1 MTGQGGAP
9 VTATKAGD
17 GEAVRPGAA
26 GATAARGAGP
36 DGRRST
42 RRSTGR
48 GALRRVLGRAVPFL
62 APRRRVL
69 LGLAGWSLLESGQTF
84 LGGYGVAKALDGGF
98 LAGRPGVGL
107 GWLAVAAV
115 AVVAGGVATNRMFHR
130 LAELVE
136 PLRDGL
142 VRRVVTGALGGLSS
156 GAGDRTAMSRLT
168 HQTEAARDGFA
179 GLVLVL
185 RSFVFTAAG
194 ALLGLLALAPALLL
208 VVLPPLAVGLVLFT
222 AALGPMAARQR
233 EFLHTDEQLA
243 QCFAEIVPGLRDVVA
258 CGAEERTVGTAE
270 ELIDAQTR
278 AARSLA
284 RWAAVRT
291 LALALS
297 AQLPIVLLLA
307 AAPWLLR
314 QGVTAGALLGA
325 LTYLTQALLP
335 ALHTLMTGLGAAG
348 TRLLV
353 ILDHLTGSPRPR
365 SGPDG
370 PADADGERL
379 PVARA
384 PRLEL
389 RSVSFAYGPGARPV
403 VDALD
408 LVVEP
413 GEHLAVVGPSGIGK
427 STLFALVA
435 GLLEPDDGDIRLDGV
450 PVRQCPG
457 RYAAA
462 YTRALIPQEAYVFT
476 GSLRE
481 NLLYLCPGGASST
494 AVESAVAAI
503 GLEPVVRRLGGLDAP
518 VGPGAL
524 SQGERQLIAL
534 TRAYLSPAR
543 LVLLDEATCHLDPAA
558 EARAEHAFA
567 ARPGTLIV
575 IAHRLTSARRASR
588 VLVLDGVHAIS
599 GSHQDLLAR
608 SELYRDLVGHWEA
621 ETSPATGSEAGTV
634 RAKDT

>member
-1 MTGQGGAP
+1 M
-9 VTATKAGD
+9 
-17 GEAVRPGAA
+17 
-26 GATAARGAGP
+26 
-36 DGRRST
+36 
-42 RRSTGR
+42 
-48 GALRRVLGRAVPFL
+48 LGRAVPFL

-84 LGGYGVAKALDGGF
+84 LGGYGVAKALDSGF
-98 LAGRPGVGL
+98 LAERPGVGI

-115 AVVAGGVATNRMFHR
+115 AIVAGGVATDRMFHR

-142 VRRVVTGALGGLSS
+142 VRRVVTGALSGLAS
-156 GAGDRTAMSRLT
+156 GAGDRRAVSRLT

-194 ALLGLLALAPALLL
+194 ALLGMLALAPALLL

-243 QCFAEIVPGLRDVVA
+243 QRFAEIVPGLRDVVA
-258 CGAEERTVGTAE
+258 CGAEARTADAAD

-353 ILDHLTGSPRPR
+353 ILDHLTGSR
-365 SGPDG
+365 SAPDG
-370 PADADGERL
+370 HPSAEPDDMDGERV
-379 PVARA
+379 PARA
-384 PRLEL
+384 PRVEL

-427 STLFALVA
+427 STLFALMA
-435 GLLEPDDGDIRLDGV
+435 GLLVPDSGEVRVAGS
-450 PVRQCPG
+450 PVRRRPG
-457 RYAAA
+457 RYTAAH
-462 YTRALIPQEAYVFT
+462 TRVLIPQEAYVFT

-481 NLLYLCPGGASST
+481 NLLYLCPDGGPGTA
-494 AVESAVAAI
+494 AVESAAAAI
-503 GLEPVVRRLGGLDAP
+503 GLAPVVHRLGGLDAP
-518 VGPGAL
+518 VDPGAL

-543 LVLLDEATCHLDPAA
+543 LVLLDEATCHLDPGA
-558 EARAEHAFA
+558 EANAEQAFA

-588 VLVLDGVHAIS
+588 VLVLDGVHAVS
-599 GSHQDLLAR
+599 GSHEDLLAR
-608 SELYRDLVGHWEA
+608 SELYRDLVGHWEG
-621 ETSPATGSEAGTV
+621 ETGPEAGGDAGTGLGAG
-634 RAKDT
+634 RATDD

>member
-1 MTGQGGAP
+1 MSAAAATAETPGQESARPEAAGAAHG
-9 VTATKAGD
+9 TR
-17 GEAVRPGAA
+17 RPGA
-26 GATAARGAGP
+26 
-36 DGRRST
+36 GR
-42 RRSTGR
+42 GR
-48 GALRRVLGRAVPFL
+48 GASRRVLGRAVPFL
-62 APRRRVL
+62 VTRRRVL

-84 LGGYGVAKALDGGF
+84 LGGYGVAMALDRGF
-98 LAGRPGVGL
+98 LDGRPGVGL
-107 GWLAVAAV
+107 AWLAVAGV
-115 AVVAGGVATNRMFHR
+115 AVVAGGVAADRMFRR
-130 LAELVE
+130 LADLVE

-142 VRRVVTGALGGLSS
+142 VRRVVTGAVRGSVS
-156 GAGDRTAMSRLT
+156 GAADRTAVSRLT

-185 RSFVFTAAG
+185 RSFVFTCAG
-194 ALLGLLALAPALLL
+194 ALLGLMALAPALLL
-208 VVLPPLAVGLVLFT
+208 VVLPPLAVGLALFA

-233 EFLHTDEQLA
+233 EFLHADEQLA
-243 QCFAEIVPGLRDVVA
+243 QRFGEIVPGLRDVVA
-258 CGAEERTVGTAE
+258 CGAQERTALAAA
-270 ELIDAQTR
+270 ELIEAQTR

-348 TRLLV
+348 ARLLV
-353 ILDHLTGSPRPR
+353 ILDHLTGGSGSGSRP
-365 SGPDG
+365 
-370 PADADGERL
+370 GERAAEEEEDAERV
-379 PVARA
+379 PVRA
-384 PRLEL
+384 PRMEL
-389 RSVSFAYGPGARPV
+389 RAVTFAYGPGARPV
-403 VDALD
+403 VDGLD

-427 STLFALVA
+427 STLFALMA
-435 GLLEPDDGDIRLDGV
+435 GLLVPDSGDIRLDGV
-450 PVRQCPG
+450 PVRQRPG
-457 RYAAA
+457 RYASA

-481 NLLYLCPGGASST
+481 NLLYLCPGGAPT
-494 AVESAVAAI
+494 TEVESAAAAI
-503 GLEPVVRRLGGLDAP
+503 GLEPLVQRLGGLDLP
-518 VGPGAL
+518 VDPAAL
-524 SQGERQLIAL
+524 SQGERQLVAL

-558 EARAEHAFA
+558 EARAEQAFA
-567 ARPGTLIV
+567 TRPGTLIV

-588 VLVLDGVHAIS
+588 VLVLDGVHATS
-599 GSHQDLLAR
+599 GSHEDLLAR

-621 ETSPATGSEAGTV
+621 GTEAETGAAS
-634 RAKDT
+634 R